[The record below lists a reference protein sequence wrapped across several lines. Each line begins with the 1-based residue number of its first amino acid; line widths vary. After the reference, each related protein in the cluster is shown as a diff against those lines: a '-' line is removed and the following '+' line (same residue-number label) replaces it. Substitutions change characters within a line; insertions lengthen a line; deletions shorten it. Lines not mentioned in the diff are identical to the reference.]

1 MNPLTAEILW
11 SLDRVGS
18 PTVARSAIVIPVT
31 SYDVDE
37 NEGTTVLHRVDQDGL
52 TPLTSSA
59 VSSTSPSLSPDAS
72 QLAFLRKV
80 GDKPQLHLMS
90 MGGGESRVLTD
101 LPMGAGTA
109 KWLPDGS
116 GVLFVAQLLKD
127 APTVTGTADL
137 LEERSGYKMSARV
150 TEERIYRFW
159 DTWMTDGASHHIFHL
174 NLESEELSDLTPA
187 SNYLVAFPSTGGDPA
202 SFFDSDGET
211 VFFSAV
217 DKDDRDESIPG
228 RRLFSVAV
236 AGGPISEVTRNE
248 LGNDSAPRLSPDG
261 RTLYFFRTQ
270 ERDSYATPA
279 DVTSI
284 NLQTSE
290 LSTLTS
296 DWELTP
302 DEMAVDP
309 ESGDVFVTAEQR
321 GLALL
326 FKVAVGEDPERVAM
340 NHTLSSP
347 APDGIGGV
355 VMLRQ
360 SLNSPPE
367 VVRVDRGGAIETLT
381 SVNEALL
388 KTVDFGHIEE
398 TYITGARGDR
408 VQMFVVHPPGPRQDK
423 RPLVHMIH
431 GGPHGA
437 FGDTWHFRW
446 NAHTFASPGYVVAL
460 VNFHGSTGFGHEF
473 THSIQGAWGEF
484 PTIDIE
490 AATDVLIADNVVD
503 PEKMAI
509 TGGSYGGYMVSWL
522 GGQTDR
528 YQAIVAHAAVTN
540 QASMVTSDITFG
552 LARAQGAEIWK
563 DPDAVNKW
571 SPSYHYANYATPTLV
586 IHGEKDYRVPIN
598 HGLELYGV
606 LKSKGVDARL
616 VYFPDENHWIL
627 KPQNSLYWY
636 EEVLGWLN
644 RYLEE

>member
-11 SLDRVGS
+11 SLDRVGP
-18 PTVARSAIVIPVT
+18 PTVAGSVIVIPVT
-31 SYDVDE
+31 NYDVGE

-52 TPLTSSA
+52 TPLTSST
-59 VSSTSPSLSPDAS
+59 VSSTSPSLSPDGS

-80 GDKPQLHLMS
+80 DDNLQLHVLS

-116 GVLFVAQLLKD
+116 GLLLIAQLLKD
-127 APTVTGTADL
+127 APTVSGTGEL
-137 LEERSGYKMSARV
+137 LKERSEDKVSARV
-150 TEERIYRFW
+150 TEERTYRFW

-174 NLESEELSDLTPA
+174 DLESEGLTNLTPA

-211 VFFSAV
+211 VYFSAI
-217 DKDDRDESIPG
+217 DKDETSEPIPA
-228 RRLFSVAV
+228 RRIYSVAV
-236 AGGPISEVTRNE
+236 AGGPISELIRND

-261 RTLYFFRTQ
+261 GSLYFFRTH

-279 DVTSI
+279 DVTSV
-284 NLQTSE
+284 NLQTNE
-290 LSTLTS
+290 VSTLTS

-302 DEMAVDP
+302 NEMAVDP
-309 ESGDVFVTAEQR
+309 RTGDVFVTAEQR
-321 GLALL
+321 GRVLL
-326 FKVAVGEDPERVAM
+326 FRVASGRDPERVAM
-340 NHTLSSP
+340 AHTLSSP
-347 APDGIGGV
+347 APDGLGGV
-355 VMLRQ
+355 VMLQQ

-367 VVRVDRGGAIETLT
+367 VVRVDDAGNIEPMTA
-381 SVNEALL
+381 VNDELL
-388 KTVDFGHIEE
+388 KTVDFGEVEE

-408 VQMFVVHPPGPRQDK
+408 VQMYVVHPPGPRQEK

-431 GGPHGA
+431 GGPHSA

-446 NAHTFASPGYVVAL
+446 NAHAFAAPGYVVAL

-473 THSIQGAWGEF
+473 TQCIQGAWGEF

-490 AATDVLIADNVVD
+490 AATDSLIADSVVD
-503 PEKMAI
+503 PERMAI

-528 YQAIVAHAAVTN
+528 YRAIVAHAAVTN
-540 QASMVTSDITFG
+540 QASMIATDITFG
-552 LARAQGAEIWK
+552 LARARGAEIWEN
-563 DPDAVNKW
+563 PDAVNRW
-571 SPSYHYANYATPTLV
+571 SPSYHYANYVTPTLV

-598 HGLELYGV
+598 QGLELYGV

>member
-1 MNPLTAEILW
+1 MNPLTAETLW
-11 SLDRVGS
+11 SLDRVG
-18 PTVARSAIVIPVT
+18 PPIVVGPIIVVPVT
-31 SYDVDE
+31 SYDVDK
-37 NEGTTVLHRVDQDGL
+37 NEGTTVLHRTDQGGL
-52 TPLTSSA
+52 TPLTSPT
-59 VSSTSPSLSPDAS
+59 VSSTSPSLSPDGS

-80 GDKPQLHLMS
+80 NDKPQLHLMP
-90 MGGGESRVLTD
+90 MGGGESRILTD

-109 KWLPDGS
+109 KWLPDAS
-116 GVLFVAQLLKD
+116 GLLFISQLLED
-127 APTVTGTADL
+127 APTVSGTADL
-137 LEERSGYKMSARV
+137 LKERGEDKVSARV

-159 DTWMTDGASHHIFHL
+159 DTWMTDGANHHIFHL
-174 NLESEELSDLTPA
+174 DLNSAALTDLTPS
-187 SNYLVAFPSTGGDPA
+187 SNYLVAYPSTGGDPA
-202 SFFDSDGET
+202 SFFDSDGTT
-211 VFFSAV
+211 VYFSAV
-217 DKDDRDESIPG
+217 DKNESGEEIPA
-228 RRLFSVAV
+228 RRLFSVAT
-236 AGGPISEVTRNE
+236 AGGPISEVTRND

-261 RTLYFFRTQ
+261 GTLYFLRTH

-290 LSTLTS
+290 LSTLTGHW
-296 DWELTP
+296 DLTP
-302 DEMAVDP
+302 SEMAVDP
-309 ESGDVFVTAEQR
+309 TSGEVFVTAEQAGR
-321 GLALL
+321 VIL
-326 FKVAVGEDPERVAM
+326 FRVAAGQDPERIAM
-340 NHTLSSP
+340 SHTLSNP
-347 APDGIGGV
+347 APNGLGGV

-367 VVRVDRGGAIETLT
+367 VVRIENGGVIETLT

-388 KTVDFGHIEE
+388 KTVDFGDIEE

-446 NAHTFASPGYVVAL
+446 NAHAFAAPGYVVAL

-473 THSIQGAWGEF
+473 TASIQGAWGEF

-490 AATDVLIADNVVD
+490 AATDALIADNVVN

-528 YQAIVAHAAVTN
+528 YQVIVAHAAVTN
-540 QASMVTSDITFG
+540 QASMIATDITFG
-552 LARAQGAEIWK
+552 LARARGAEIWK

-571 SPSYHYANYATPTLV
+571 SPSYHYANYVTPTLV

-598 HGLELYGV
+598 QGLELYGV